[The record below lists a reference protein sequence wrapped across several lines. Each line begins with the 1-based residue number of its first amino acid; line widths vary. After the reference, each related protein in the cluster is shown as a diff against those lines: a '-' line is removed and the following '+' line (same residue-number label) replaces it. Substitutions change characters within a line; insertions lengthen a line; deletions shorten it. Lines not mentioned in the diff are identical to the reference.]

1 MAERESVS
9 VLLYRLQQHLQGIS
23 EIVGELA
30 GQLAEPSSEAKS
42 LGSSQREF
50 LNERQMA
57 EYLGITKRALEGR
70 RYKGRFPADVCVMI
84 EGKWLYSVSRY
95 EAWVESLWPARPAAV
110 GRSTARSRKG
120 VAPKAVHLL
129 V

>member
-30 GQLAEPSSEAKS
+30 GQLAEHSSEAKS
-42 LGSSQREF
+42 LGSSQKEF

-95 EAWVESLWPARPAAV
+95 EAWIESMWPIRPA
-110 GRSTARSRKG
+110 STVKEPRRPRKRLP
-120 VAPKAVHLL
+120 PKAVHLL

>member
-1 MAERESVS
+1 MAQREPVS

-30 GQLAEPSSEAKS
+30 DQLAEPSAEAKS

-70 RYKGRFPADVCVMI
+70 RYRGQFPTDVCVMI

-95 EAWVESLWPARPAAV
+95 EAWVESLWPARPAA
-110 GRSTARSRKG
+110 GARRTARSRKG
-120 VAPKAVHLL
+120 LAPKAVHLL

>member
-1 MAERESVS
+1 MAQREPVS

-30 GQLAEPSSEAKS
+30 DQLAEPSAEAKS

-70 RYKGRFPADVCVMI
+70 RYRGQFPADVCVMI
-84 EGKWLYSVSRY
+84 EGN
-95 EAWVESLWPARPAAV
+95 
-110 GRSTARSRKG
+110 GSTAFPGMRSG
-120 VAPKAVHLL
+120 LKACGLFNPRRP
-129 V
+129 

>member
-1 MAERESVS
+1 MAQREPVS

-30 GQLAEPSSEAKS
+30 DQLAEPSAEAKS

-70 RYKGRFPADVCVMI
+70 RYRGQFPADVCVMI

-95 EAWVESLWPARPAAV
+95 EKWIESMWPVQPASTVKEPRRPWK
-110 GRSTARSRKG
+110 RLPS
-120 VAPKAVHLL
+120 KAVHLL
-129 V
+129 I